1 MQNTQLQSERSQV
14 PDNMTPQ
21 QPHQNLIGQ
30 TIHNSITMS
39 TSDKPQHTVQ
49 LSIISLINFNIE
61 KAYRSSMEIAKKTN
75 SKFQGIFI
83 WGLINPNR
91 DVQYMFFNTNPDAI
105 NSIIENIKESLE
117 LTDKNIL
124 FSVVPTPELSEK
136 PAPSIMTT

>member
-1 MQNTQLQSERSQV
+1 
-14 PDNMTPQ
+14 
-21 QPHQNLIGQ
+21 
-30 TIHNSITMS
+30 MS